1 MGLARAKRLAAAL
14 LLLAALGL
22 SACGEASVRLTFA
35 GEDGARTST
44 RAVTPDVSDAEANGV
59 SNADAKTDEYEHY
72 ADLND
77 LGYKY
82 QLGFEVERDYE
93 KAVECYREAAEYGI
107 PEAVTNLGY
116 CYERGLGV
124 EVDYERAVELY
135 RQGAALGES
144 TAMNNLGWCFERGL
158 GVEQSYAAAHEWY
171 TRSAE
176 LGNTTGYENMM
187 YLEKNGLV
195 K

>member
-1 MGLARAKRLAAAL
+1 MARVKRMATML
-14 LLLAALGL
+14 LVLAALGL

-35 GEDGARTST
+35 AEDGARTSAT
-44 RAVTPDVSDAEANGV
+44 AVTPVVSEAAAG
-59 SNADAKTDEYEHY
+59 SAKDGDTKTDEYEHY

-144 TAMNNLGWCFERGL
+144 TAMNNLGWCYERGL
-158 GVEQSYAAAHEWY
+158 GIEQSYATAHEWY
-171 TRSAE
+171 SRSAE
-176 LGNTTGYENMM
+176 CGNTTGYENMM